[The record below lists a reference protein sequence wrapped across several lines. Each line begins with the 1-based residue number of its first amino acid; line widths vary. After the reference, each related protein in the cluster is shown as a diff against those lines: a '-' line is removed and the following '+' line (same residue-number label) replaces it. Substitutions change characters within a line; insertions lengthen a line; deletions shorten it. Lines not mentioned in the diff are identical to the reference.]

1 MLILVGTFGVL
12 AEPMLDPLRDSGGAI
27 LISGVSEAVRRLNH
41 AGHWVVALA
50 DRSGPN
56 GAPFDSAMLDR
67 IHGQLRDQLRQ
78 GGARLDDILVE
89 GPPSSADVRS
99 GGAMGEAVRRYRVD
113 PAEAILISDSLPDLR
128 RAAAL
133 GCRRILVRTGR
144 GARTQAEGL
153 PRDLLPVQVHDNLP
167 AAVQALLGSDG

>member
-12 AEPMLDPLRDSGGAI
+12 IEPMLDRPRDAGGAI
-27 LISGVSEAVRRLNH
+27 LISGVSEAVRRLNQ
-41 AGHWVVALA
+41 AGHRTVALA

-56 GAPFDSAMLDR
+56 GAPLDSAMLDR
-67 IHGQLRDQLRQ
+67 IHGQLRDRLRQ
-78 GGARLDDILVE
+78 GGARLDEILVDD
-89 GPPSSADVRS
+89 PPSSADGRS
-99 GGAMGEAVRRYRVD
+99 GGALGEAIRRYRID
-113 PAEAILISDSLPDLR
+113 PAEATMISDSLPDLR

-153 PRDLLPVQVHDNLP
+153 PRDVLPVQVHEALP
-167 AAVQALLGSDG
+167 AAVEALLGSAG